1 MEQIKIR
8 KKKKKKKKKGETII
22 LKELVKQY
30 YLEHVKVEIKI

>member
-1 MEQIKIR
+1 MEKKKI
-8 KKKKKKKKKGETII
+8 KKKKKK